1 MNRIRHN
8 EGGLT
13 VAVLNVEK
21 DAVLRPYIEDYY
33 ALLSKINYSL
43 NISAL

>member
-1 MNRIRHN
+1 MNWIRHN
-8 EGGLT
+8 EARLI
-13 VAVLNVEK
+13 VIILHVEK
-21 DAVLRPYIEDYY
+21 DAVMQHYIEDYY